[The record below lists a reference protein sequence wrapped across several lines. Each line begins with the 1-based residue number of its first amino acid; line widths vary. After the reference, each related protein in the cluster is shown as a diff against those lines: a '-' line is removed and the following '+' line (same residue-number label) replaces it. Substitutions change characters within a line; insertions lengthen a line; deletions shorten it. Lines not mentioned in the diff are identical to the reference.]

1 MKRFLG
7 KRLSLNGQHS
17 GQAIIEMI
25 GGMIIFTL
33 LLAMV
38 MSLSMYLYFQQA
50 LVTAAREG
58 ARHAS
63 LNRNMASSST
73 EQTGI
78 TEVQTYVTTS
88 IQNLTGQTVTP
99 AVATITVSP
108 PSDSA
113 SQTPGNRN
121 VTVSIQWR
129 MTNPLGVANF
139 LNALG
144 GNGENFRTFPVAA
157 SATMRY
163 EE

>member
-1 MKRFLG
+1 MKRFPG
-7 KRLSLNGQHS
+7 KRLSVKGRHS

-33 LLAMV
+33 LLTMV

-50 LVTAAREG
+50 LITAAREG

-63 LNRNMASSST
+63 LNNNLASTST
-73 EQTGI
+73 EQAGI
-78 TEVQTYVTTS
+78 TEVQNYVTTS
-88 IQNLTGQTVTP
+88 IRNLTGQTVTP
-99 AVATITVSP
+99 SVATITVSP

-113 SQTPGNRN
+113 SQTAGNRN

-144 GNGENFRTFPVAA
+144 ANGENFRTFPVAA

>member
-1 MKRFLG
+1 MKRFHG
-7 KRLSLNGQHS
+7 KRLSIKGRHS

-63 LNRNMASSST
+63 LNNNLASAST

-78 TEVQTYVTTS
+78 TEIQNYVTTS
-88 IQNLTGQTVTP
+88 IRNLTGQTASP
-99 AVATITVSP
+99 DVATITVVP

-113 SQTPGNRN
+113 SQTTGNRT
-121 VTVSIQWR
+121 VTVNIQWR

-144 GNGENFRTFPVAA
+144 ANGENFRTFPVAA

>member
-1 MKRFLG
+1 MKRFCG
-7 KRLSLNGQHS
+7 KSRSGTGRQS

-63 LNRNMASSST
+63 LNNNLGSTST
-73 EQTGI
+73 ERTGI
-78 TEVQTYVTTS
+78 SEIQSYVTTS
-88 IQNLTGQTVTP
+88 IRNLTGQTVSP
-99 AVATITVSP
+99 SVATITVSP
-108 PSDSA
+108 PSESA
-113 SQTPGNRN
+113 SQTIGNRT

-144 GNGENFRTFPVAA
+144 ANGDNFRTFPVAA

>member
-7 KRLSLNGQHS
+7 KQWPVNGKQS

-33 LLAMV
+33 LLTMV
-38 MSLSMYLYFQQA
+38 MSLSVYLYFQQA

-63 LNRNMASSST
+63 LNNNLGSAST
-73 EQTGI
+73 ERTGI
-78 TEVQTYVTTS
+78 SEIQSYVTTA
-88 IQNLTGQTVTP
+88 IRNLTGQTVSP
-99 AVATITVSP
+99 SVATITVVP
-108 PSDSA
+108 PSASA
-113 SQTPGNRN
+113 SQSAGNRN

-139 LNALG
+139 LDALG
-144 GNGENFRTFPVAA
+144 ADGDNFRTFPVAA

>member
-7 KRLSLNGQHS
+7 TRLKVKCKHS

-63 LNRNMASSST
+63 LNNNLGSTST
-73 EQTGI
+73 ERTGI
-78 TEVQTYVTTS
+78 SEIQSYVTTA
-88 IQNLTGQTVTP
+88 IRNLTGQTVSP
-99 AVATITVSP
+99 SVATITVVP
-108 PSDSA
+108 PSESA
-113 SQTPGNRN
+113 SQTVGSRN

-144 GNGENFRTFPVAA
+144 ANGDNFRTFPVAA